1 MPEPVAFDARLFD
14 ANLRVLEVGSPQA
27 AARIRSAGEV
37 SGVEFVR
44 AADGGLA
51 AVYRLGGD
59 VLQMS
64 SLYSPIDEGRS
75 LADAVDYTTTGAV
88 FVVGFGV
95 GHHVRAMAE
104 RIRRTGVLFVYEPD
118 VALMRGVLGRVDCRE
133 WLGATNLVL
142 MLAPDSGSV
151 SREVQGYEGVIASG
165 TKVIEHPAS
174 RRRLL
179 SSSGEFLATLAS
191 AIGSIRTHVV
201 TALCQVTTTMSNLA
215 HNAWAYAKAEGIAE
229 LKGAAAGRP
238 AVVVSAGP
246 SLARNIEE
254 LSKPGVREKV
264 VIIAAQTVL
273 KTLLARGIRPHFVTA
288 LDYSEVS
295 ARFYEG
301 LSAADVEGITL
312 VAEPK
317 ANPAI
322 LRAFPGVV
330 RCPAEPI
337 LDEVLGEG
345 FRREMGEI
353 RSGATVAHLSY
364 YLARHLGCDP
374 VVLVGQDLGFTDG
387 QYYSAGAAI
396 HQVWSGELSEF
407 NTLEMMEWQRI
418 ARMRGILHRAKDHL
432 GRNVYT
438 DEQMRTYRVQFE
450 RDFAVDAERGL
461 TIIDATEGGVR
472 KEGTKL
478 STLREALEGFGP
490 AGPWSAPARS
500 RGTDDPTRARAVRER
515 VEAVRADAVRVG
527 DMAGQ
532 AASLMNEML
541 RLHGDHEKVN
551 RLIMRAHELAHKA
564 ASLKPAY
571 ALVQHIN
578 QTGTLRRYKADRA
591 IHMTEGMSDLERQRR
606 QMERD
611 KSNVEWLRDAAEE
624 LAGIFGRALAAESG
638 KPTARVRA
646 KADGSALPLA
656 SARVRACIAV
666 DFERGGLW
674 TPRDLSEKIAGRTVL
689 AATVERLLRSI
700 ELDGVAVL
708 TSDVERAR
716 ALLGSCAADPRVEL
730 VPTAESPRRHRGAS
744 VGAARLWSRSCW
756 RGGVGGMSVFDEA
769 FAPHAMST
777 YAGERALDALV
788 VVGADWCLVD
798 PLLVDEMVRRYRR
811 GGADGGAGQKFLFV
825 QAAPGLGACL
835 LDRSVVDDVA
845 RSASKAGPLSSLGAL
860 LGYLPMAAQP
870 DPIGKPACV
879 SAGAAAR
886 DLGVRCIPDSPERLR
901 MIAEALGPG
910 VHTVGAGEIASRIG
924 EWTASAGRRCIE
936 TISIDMTDSR
946 GGRVDIEGVLAWVG
960 AACAGRPD
968 VAVTLRGDPASHPRW
983 EELCRRVRERGS
995 AGVHVRTWLRGGSE
1009 EAQRLR
1015 AAGVDV
1021 VSADVLTTDERAYE
1035 HLTGVDAH
1043 RSVIE
1048 GVMTLLRERGSGP
1061 EGLVD
1066 LWVVPRMTRRD
1077 HEYERLEAFYDSWL
1091 TLAGAAVIDPL
1102 PAAIEG
1108 ERIAPLPVPVSAR
1121 DRRERT
1127 EVVVRTDGSA
1137 WTPGGTSIEL
1147 AQVRTV
1153 EVEAKGFVPAEAA

>member
-1 MPEPVAFDARLFD
+1 MPEPVAFDAELLD
-14 ANLRVLEVGSPQA
+14 ANLRAMEVGSPQA
-27 AARIRSAGEV
+27 ARRIRSAGEAA
-37 SGVEFVR
+37 GVEFVR

-51 AVYRLGGD
+51 ALYRCGTD

-64 SLYSPIDEGRS
+64 SLISPIDEGRS
-75 LADAVDYTTTGAV
+75 LAESVDYTTTGAV

-95 GHHVRAMAE
+95 GHHIRAMAE
-104 RIRRTGVLFVYEPD
+104 RLRRTGVLFVFEPD
-118 VALMRGVLGRVDCRE
+118 IALLRSVLGRVDCRG

-142 MLAPDSGSV
+142 VLAPDSGSV

-165 TKVIEHPAS
+165 TKVVEHPAS
-174 RRRLL
+174 RRRLGRA
-179 SSSGEFLATLAS
+179 SGEFLATLAS

-229 LKGAAAGRP
+229 LKGAASGRP

-254 LSKPGVREKV
+254 LSKPGVRDKV

-301 LSAADVEGITL
+301 LTAGDVEGITL

-345 FRREMGEI
+345 FRRDMGEI

-364 YLARHLGCDP
+364 YLARHMGCDP

-396 HQVWSGELSEF
+396 HQVWSGELNEF

-450 RDFAVDAERGL
+450 RDFAEDAERGL
-461 TIIDATEGGVR
+461 TVIDATEGGVR
-472 KEGTKL
+472 KEGTRL
-478 STLREALEGFGP
+478 STLRDAIESFP
-490 AGPWSAPARS
+490 TIGPWSAPARARRADEPS
-500 RGTDDPTRARAVRER
+500 RARAVRER
-515 VEAVRADAVRVG
+515 IEAVRADAVRVG
-527 DMAGQ
+527 ELAGQ
-532 AASLMNEML
+532 AASLMSEML
-541 RLHGDHEKVN
+541 RLHGNHDKVN

-571 ALVQHIN
+571 GLVQHIN

-591 IHMTEGMSDLERQRR
+591 IHMTEGMTDLERQRR

-638 KPTARVRA
+638 KPAA
-646 KADGSALPLA
+646 KTKVSPHSAALPMA
-656 SARVRACIAV
+656 SARVRACVAV
-666 DFERGGLW
+666 DFGRGGLW
-674 TPRDLSEKIAGRTVL
+674 TPRDLGATIAGRTIL
-689 AATVERLLRSI
+689 EATVGRLLRSI

-708 TSDVERAR
+708 ASDVERAR
-716 ALLGSCAADPRVEL
+716 VLLGSSAADPRVEIIGT
-730 VPTAESPRRHRGAS
+730 PDSPWRNRGAS

-756 RGGVGGMSVFDEA
+756 RGGVGGMSIYDEA
-769 FAPHAMST
+769 FAPGPMAK
-777 YAGERALDALV
+777 YAGERGLDALV

-798 PLLVDEMVRRYRR
+798 PQLIDEMVRRYRR

-825 QAAPGLGACL
+825 QSAPGLGACL

-879 SAGAAAR
+879 SAGPAAR
-886 DLGVRCIPDSPERLR
+886 DLGVRCIPDSPERRR
-901 MIAEALGPG
+901 MISEAMGAS
-910 VHTVGAGEIASRIG
+910 VHTAGALEVASRVG
-924 EWTASAGRRCIE
+924 DWVRAHGRRCLETITIE
-936 TISIDMTDSR
+936 TTDAR
-946 GGRVDIEGVLAWVG
+946 GGRVDVDGVLGLVA

-968 VAVTLRGDPASHPRW
+968 VAVTLRGDPWSHHGW
-983 EELCRRVRERGS
+983 MQLCRGLRERGA
-995 AGVHVRTWLRGGSE
+995 AGVHVRTFLRGGAE
-1009 EAQRLR
+1009 EAKLLR
-1015 AAGVDV
+1015 SAGVDV
-1021 VSADVLTTDERAYE
+1021 VSVDVLTTDERAYE
-1035 HLTGVDAH
+1035 ALTGVDAH
-1043 RSVIE
+1043 RTVIE
-1048 GVMTLLRERGSGP
+1048 GMMTLLRERVSGT

-1077 HEYERLEAFYDSWL
+1077 HEYERLELFYDSWL

-1108 ERIAPLPVPVSAR
+1108 ERIAPLPVPGCVR
-1121 DRRERT
+1121 ERRERS
-1127 EVVVRTDGSA
+1127 EVVVRADGSA
-1137 WTPGGTSIEL
+1137 WTPGGVRVEL
-1147 AQVRTV
+1147 AQVRAI
-1153 EVEAKGFVPAEAA
+1153 ELEAKGLAPAEAA